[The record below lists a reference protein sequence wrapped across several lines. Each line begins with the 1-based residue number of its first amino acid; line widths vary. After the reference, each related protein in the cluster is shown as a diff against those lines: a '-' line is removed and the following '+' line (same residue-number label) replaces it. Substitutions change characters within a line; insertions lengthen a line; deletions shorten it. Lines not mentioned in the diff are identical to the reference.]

1 MAVKIAV
8 YQVSTSV
15 LVEDYFGFVMP
26 YVEEYYDI
34 DIRRLFRINNSYSDD
49 YVLAF
54 AAASAVSVFNDNPYV
69 SILVYGYVVQ

>member
-1 MAVKIAV
+1 MAVKVSV
-8 YQVSTSV
+8 YQISTSQ

-54 AAASAVSVFNDNPYV
+54 AAASADSVFNDNPYV

>member
-1 MAVKIAV
+1 
-8 YQVSTSV
+8 
-15 LVEDYFGFVMP
+15 MP
-26 YVEEYYDI
+26 FVEEYYDI

-54 AAASAVSVFNDNPYV
+54 AAASTFSAFNDNPYV

>member
-1 MAVKIAV
+1 MAVKMSV
-8 YQVSTSV
+8 YQISTSQ
-15 LVEDYFGFVMP
+15 LVEDYLGFIMP

-34 DIRRLFRINNSYSDD
+34 DVRRLFRINNSYSDD

-54 AAASAVSVFNDNPYV
+54 AAASADSVFNDSPYV

>member
-1 MAVKIAV
+1 MAVKIAI
-8 YQVSTSV
+8 YQISTSQ

-26 YVEEYYDI
+26 FVEEYYDI

-54 AAASAVSVFNDNPYV
+54 VAASAVSVFNDNPYV

>member
-8 YQVSTSV
+8 YQISTSQ

-26 YVEEYYDI
+26 FVEEYYDI
-34 DIRRLFRINNSYSDD
+34 DIRRFFRINNSYSDD

-54 AAASAVSVFNDNPYV
+54 VAASAVSVFNDNPYV

>member
-8 YQVSTSV
+8 YKVSTSE
-15 LVEDYFGFVMP
+15 LAEDYFGFVMP

-54 AAASAVSVFNDNPYV
+54 AAASADSVFNDNPHV

>member
-1 MAVKIAV
+1 
-8 YQVSTSV
+8 
-15 LVEDYFGFVMP
+15 MP

-34 DIRRLFRINNSYSDD
+34 DIRRLFRINNSYSED

-54 AAASAVSVFNDNPYV
+54 AAASAFSVFNDNPYV

>member
-1 MAVKIAV
+1 MAVKIAI
-8 YQVSTSV
+8 YQISTSQ

-26 YVEEYYDI
+26 FVEEYYDI

-54 AAASAVSVFNDNPYV
+54 AAASTVSVFNDNPYV

>member
-8 YQVSTSV
+8 YQVSTSES
-15 LVEDYFGFVMP
+15 VEDYFGFVMP
-26 YVEEYYDI
+26 FVEEYYDI
-34 DIRRLFRINNSYSDD
+34 DVRRLFRINNSYSDD

>member
-8 YQVSTSV
+8 YKVSTSE

-26 YVEEYYDI
+26 FVEEYYDI
-34 DIRRLFRINNSYSDD
+34 DVRRLFRINKSYSDD

-54 AAASAVSVFNDNPYV
+54 AAFSADSVFNDNPYV

>member
-1 MAVKIAV
+1 
-8 YQVSTSV
+8 
-15 LVEDYFGFVMP
+15 MP
-26 YVEEYYDI
+26 FVEEYYDI
-34 DIRRLFRINNSYSDD
+34 DVRRLFRINDSYSDD